1 MAALGPTEIAIII
14 VVFFLLFGAER
25 LPKLARSLGSSKA
38 EFDAALQETRTAR
51 SKANILD
58 LEAGGRTPDQDL
70 IHRAKAVGLDPTGA
84 EPDALRAKVEA
95 LDDSM
100 RNEAQRRSRRTFIG
114 DPHRSQ
120 ARTAPVVDRIACSV
134 IFAR

>member
-38 EFDAALQETRTAR
+38 EFDAALQETQNR
-51 SKANILD
+51 SCQ
-58 LEAGGRTPDQDL
+58 GQHPRPRGRWPHTPIQDL
-70 IHRAKAVGLDPTGA
+70 IRGAKRSAWTTGA

-95 LDDSM
+95 LERLD
-100 RNEAQRRSRRTFIG
+100 EE
-114 DPHRSQ
+114 
-120 ARTAPVVDRIACSV
+120 
-134 IFAR
+134 

>member
-1 MAALGPTEIAIII
+1 MATLGPTEIAIII

-95 LDDSM
+95 LERLD
-100 RNEAQRRSRRTFIG
+100 EE
-114 DPHRSQ
+114 
-120 ARTAPVVDRIACSV
+120 
-134 IFAR
+134 

>member
-1 MAALGPTEIAIII
+1 M
-14 VVFFLLFGAER
+14 R
-25 LPKLARSLGSSKA
+25 SDSKLARSLGSSKA

-51 SKANILD
+51 AKANILD

-95 LDDSM
+95 LERLD
-100 RNEAQRRSRRTFIG
+100 EE
-114 DPHRSQ
+114 
-120 ARTAPVVDRIACSV
+120 
-134 IFAR
+134 